1 MIKGLENLKIFLSLL
16 CPGVSR
22 CVQGA
27 QCSSNFSQFPLR
39 AAELGTDLIH
49 TLRSK
54 SAAEDSPFN
63 TGIIIML
70 APLLPLSVHASGR
83 VRWIVTYWETK

>member
-1 MIKGLENLKIFLSLL
+1 MIKGLENLKIFLRLL

-49 TLRSK
+49 TWLK
-54 SAAEDSPFN
+54 VAAEDSIQHWDYNHFSS
-63 TGIIIML
+63 
-70 APLLPLSVHASGR
+70 AADC
-83 VRWIVTYWETK
+83 